1 MLSGEPPFAATTA
14 QAVLVPIL
22 TVDAPAVTME
32 RRAVTPDAGAALAK
46 SLEKL
51 PADRFTS
58 AAEFGAALAA
68 H

>member
-1 MLSGEPPFAATTA
+1 MLSGEPPFSATTA
-14 QAVLVPIL
+14 QAVLVQVL
-22 TVDAPAVTME
+22 TVDAPSITMM
-32 RRAVTPDAGAALAK
+32 RRTVTPNVVAALAK